1 MSALESLAAKGFTQ
15 DDLVKMASARLFAQE
30 CADEGIDLGKFAS
43 ADQDRLYAK
52 WIEMKNEAQKEA
64 AAPAAAPAPAAA
76 TPVDATKVA
85 AAEELVKE
93 AARKEA
99 GAKAAEMEILG
110 RYLAQ
115 VFVNETNKIA
125 SARAAAPA
133 PAPAA
138 AKEAAAPK
146 VVVNLHKVANYAKT
160 GSVEGNEKCANALEE
175 AVCAN
180 IYEKLATAGFD
191 VTPFHEVIP
200 AAAPTK
206 EASAEEISAAVEEMA
221 VNSLKQLGYTFGA

>member
-64 AAPAAAPAPAAA
+64 AA

-125 SARAAAPA
+125 SAQAAA

>member
-30 CADEGIDLGKFAS
+30 CEEDGIDLAKFAS

-52 WIEMKNEAQKEA
+52 WIEMKSEAQKEA
-64 AAPAAAPAPAAA
+64 SVYDPA
-76 TPVDATKVA
+76 KVA
-85 AAEELVKE
+85 AAQEETVKE

-125 SARAAAPA
+125 SAFNSAPGA
-133 PAPAA
+133 PT
-138 AKEAAAPK
+138 KEASAAM

-160 GSVEGNEKCANALEE
+160 GNVEGSEKCANALEE

-180 IYEKLATAGFD
+180 IYEKLAAGGFD
-191 VTPFHEVIP
+191 VTPFHDV
-200 AAAPTK
+200 AAPTAPAK
-206 EASAEEISAAVEEMA
+206 EASAEEINAAVEEMA
-221 VNSLKQLGYTFGA
+221 INSLKNLGYTFGS